1 MVFTTSAVRFPPRFV
16 RLNGFFLLVVV
27 VTAQIVRSPA
37 DPRRLLLI
45 RRFSHDPS
53 RRKGHCKI
61 RRFSFPYRKEQRV
74 VIPGPGSCAASIS
87 FVPEEGHLQDFLPVR
102 NRGHSVRDNGGA

>member
-27 VTAQIVRSPA
+27 VTAQIVRSP